1 MNNSATLKN
10 ELIFQYAA
18 GISSMSKSMMAAT
31 YLYLNSKEIKLYS
44 QFENY
49 CGQELG
55 KTDKVYPT
63 KLTMEDCVNDAD
75 NDKINNKNLP
85 RTKNPLNT
93 IVKDFNNISWKKIF
107 NGFYEY
113 QIKFNRSES
122 AKLIKMDPGA
132 KVPLHSHNGR
142 EYILVLDGSFCDE
155 YGTYLKGNL
164 QINDSKIKHTPVA
177 NAIEGCIC
185 LTITEDDLVFYG
197 PFAPILNLFTFIK
210 SLFSYQK

>member
-1 MNNSATLKN
+1 MNNSAALKN

-18 GISSMSKSMMAAT
+18 GISSLPKSMMAAT
-31 YLYLNSKEIKLYS
+31 YLYLNSKETKLYS

-49 CGQELG
+49 CGQELE
-55 KTDKVYPT
+55 KTDKIYPT
-63 KLTMEDCVNDAD
+63 KLTMEDCLNDD
-75 NDKINNKNLP
+75 DTNNKNSP
-85 RTKNPLNT
+85 RAKNPLNT
-93 IVKDFNNISWKKIF
+93 IIDNYKDIKWEKVF

-113 QIKFNRSES
+113 NIRFNKDES
-122 AKLIKMDPGA
+122 AKLIKMSPGA

-142 EYILVLDGSFCDE
+142 EYILVLEGSFCDE
-155 YGTYLKGNL
+155 YGTYSKGNL

-177 NAIEGCIC
+177 GQSEGCIC

-210 SLFSYQK
+210 SLFIHQK